1 MRTRSG
7 GRASGDRTDSTLVD
21 TMLLFDW
28 NGTIVIDSDHAH
40 AALTT
45 VLARRGLRTLGEAEF
60 ALRFRLPLG
69 ELLERLGVEPADV
82 PAAEEEWTAAL
93 AESRTQLREGAADC
107 LRALAGAGAWL
118 GVVSGASPSA
128 VRFDQ
133 RALQVPPVW
142 NSVDTGVG
150 DTLELLLRHR
160 AVRERAFF
168 VGDDPDDLRCAS
180 VAGYL
185 PVGVTDAPAD
195 APALR
200 AAGALHV
207 IGDLDELPA
216 IVAAPLSARR
226 VPAPAGQLLNEP

>member
-1 MRTRSG
+1 
-7 GRASGDRTDSTLVD
+7 
-21 TMLLFDW
+21 MLLFDW
-28 NGTIVIDSDHAH
+28 NGTIVIDSDHAR

-69 ELLERLGVEPADV
+69 ELLERLGVEPSDV
-82 PAAEEEWTAAL
+82 PAAEQEWTRAL
-93 AESRTQLREGAADC
+93 AESRTQLRGGAAEC

-133 RALQVPPVW
+133 RALQVPSVW
-142 NSVDTGVG
+142 NSVDTGVA

-160 AVRERAFF
+160 AVRDRAFF

-180 VAGYL
+180 AAGYL

-207 IGDLDELPA
+207 IGALDELTG
-216 IVAAPLSARR
+216 IVTGGR
-226 VPAPAGQLLNEP
+226 QLVKEP

>member
-1 MRTRSG
+1 MRFPRNGAGVRTRSS
-7 GRASGDRTDSTLVD
+7 GRASGTGGDSSLVD

-69 ELLERLGVEPADV
+69 ELLERLGVDPADLV
-82 PAAEEEWTAAL
+82 AAEEEWTTAL
-93 AESRTQLREGAADC
+93 AESRTQLRGGAAEC
-107 LRALAGAGAWL
+107 LRALAEAGAWL
-118 GVVSGASPSA
+118 GVVSVASPSA

-142 NSVDTGVG
+142 NSVDAGVG

-195 APALR
+195 ARALR

-207 IGDLDELPA
+207 IGDLEELPA
-216 IVAAPLSARR
+216 IVAGSPVW
-226 VPAPAGQLLNEP
+226 VPAP